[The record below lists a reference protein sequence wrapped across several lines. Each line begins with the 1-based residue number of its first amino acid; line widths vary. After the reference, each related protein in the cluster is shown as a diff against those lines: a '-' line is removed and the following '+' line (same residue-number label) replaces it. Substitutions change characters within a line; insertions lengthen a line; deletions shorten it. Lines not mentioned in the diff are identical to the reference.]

1 MIYCLGPKGS
11 YTEEAAEIFSKIIK
25 DKNIEYCNSIYEV
38 FERVE
43 QGNNNCYGVV
53 PSENSI
59 EGSVSLT
66 MDLLLEFPV
75 KILGEV
81 DININHCLIGYSK
94 DKIKKILAHPQALAQ
109 CRKYIKKHDWE
120 TESVLSNSMAV
131 KKVYDM
137 KNEEL
142 GAIASKK
149 AGKLYNLNILD
160 TNIQDYPN
168 NTTRFILIGKDCE
181 DSNDISFTN
190 NDTTKKSTIIIE
202 LIGNKPGALY
212 NILKEFNKK
221 NINLTR
227 IESRP
232 SKTKLGSYIF
242 YIDYETPENEKE
254 LINSLKNYVSNIKY
268 LGSSNIFSKFL

>member
-11 YTEEAAEIFSKIIK
+11 YTGEAAELFSKIIK
-25 DKNIEYCNSIYEV
+25 DKNIIYCNSIYEV
-38 FERVE
+38 FEHVE
-43 QGNNNCYGVV
+43 KGNNKCYGVV

-75 KILGEV
+75 KILGEI
-81 DININHCLIGYSK
+81 DININHCLIGYNK

-109 CRKYIKKHDWE
+109 CRKYIKKHNWE

-131 KKVYDM
+131 KKVYDT

-142 GAIASKK
+142 GAIASKE
-149 AGKLYNLNILD
+149 AAEIYNLNILD

-168 NTTRFILIGKDCE
+168 NTTRFILIGNENLKEKPVICE
-181 DSNDISFTN
+181 SEF
-190 NDTTKKSTIIIE
+190 KKSTIIIE
-202 LIGNKPGALY
+202 LIEDKPGALY
-212 NILKEFNKK
+212 NILKEFNNR

-242 YIDYETPENEKE
+242 YIDYETPKNEKE
-254 LINSLKNYVSNIKY
+254 LINSLKNYVSNLKY
-268 LGSSNIFSKFL
+268 LGSSKIFSRFL